1 MNYTDTG
8 NQQAMLDIGAE
19 FDSCCSEYV
28 VSSTSSYYQSWF
40 QSFHSWLPTSSA
52 SSFLDSNG
60 FLSNETKFN
69 EYVQIFLST
78 PEGQF
83 YAQDIKFDSNGRV
96 VQSRIT
102 HAFPSVRQGSSV
114 ITSLCI
120 THYVTDTDTLTK
132 RRRRQSERGTTNEGS
147 ANGM

>member
-1 MNYTDTG
+1 MRR
-8 NQQAMLDIGAE
+8 
-19 FDSCCSEYV
+19 
-28 VSSTSSYYQSWF
+28 SSTSTWCSTAITFLIHLLRGLTRVTNTIFTQTHSQSYN
-40 QSFHSWLPTSSA
+40 
-52 SSFLDSNG
+52 SNVTEILNSR
-60 FLSNETKFN
+60 FALEHR
-69 EYVQIFLST
+69 YVQIFLST
-78 PEGQF
+78 SEGQF

-120 THYVTDTDTLTK
+120 THYVTNTDTLKK